1 MELLDYVGSCGYDSG
16 MVIHSPFH
24 RYVMAVQRVEDRLKR
39 VTAALNAAEVRYA
52 VIGGNAV
59 AVWVATKDPS
69 ATRSTVDVD
78 LLVNQADLEAVTR
91 VFSGLGFGRHDLRRL
106 ILFTDPDEPSR
117 RSGVHLVW
125 AGQKVLPSYA
135 HPTPTLDEAVYDAQ
149 QGFWV
154 VDLVP
159 LLRMKLTSFRD
170 IDRAHVNDML
180 SVELID
186 DRVRAALPPDLLK
199 RLRTIEAA
207 AEEND
212 LSAG

>member
-1 MELLDYVGSCGYDSG
+1 
-16 MVIHSPFH
+16 
-24 RYVMAVQRVEDRLKR
+24 MAVQRVEDRLKR
-39 VTAALNAAEVRYA
+39 VTAALNEAKVRYA

-59 AVWVATKDPS
+59 AVWVGKKDPS

-78 LLVNQADLEAVTR
+78 LLINQSDLTAVTH
-91 VFSGLGFGRHDLRRL
+91 VFSALGFGRHDLRRL

-135 HPTPTLDEAVYDAQ
+135 HPTPTLDEAIYDPQ
-149 QGFWV
+149 LGFWV
-154 VDLVP
+154 LDLVP

-180 SVELID
+180 GVKLID
-186 DRVRAALPPDLLK
+186 DRVRAALPPDLLE
-199 RLRTIEAA
+199 RLRTVEAA

-212 LSAG
+212 LLGE